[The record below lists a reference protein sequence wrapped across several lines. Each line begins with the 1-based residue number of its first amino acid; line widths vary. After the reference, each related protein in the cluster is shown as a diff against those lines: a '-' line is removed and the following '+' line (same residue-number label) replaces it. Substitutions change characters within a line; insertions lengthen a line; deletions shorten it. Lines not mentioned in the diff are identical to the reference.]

1 MSHEDS
7 CDLTQAFFARFLEK
21 RYLRSVDADLGKF
34 RTFLPTSS
42 TRFLANEWD
51 RLFYDEIANTVR
63 APDAVESEI
72 RRLLAVLSD

>member
-34 RTFLPTSS
+34 RTFLLTSS

-51 RLFYDEIANTVR
+51 RLFYDEIANM
-63 APDAVESEI
+63 
-72 RRLLAVLSD
+72 